1 MAGELTARHQP
12 AGEPVDGLVVVG
24 DLGDGEGTPLL
35 SLARR
40 LDEIERLNPGKKVVL
55 ADVDPGL
62 TPGPPG
68 RPRH

>member
-1 MAGELTARHQP
+1 M
-12 AGEPVDGLVVVG
+12 VVG